1 MIGTSVMREL
11 KSRDNLFHKLL
22 DVRIF
27 SSLCVIVSWKGRKHC
42 YLYIFQCY
50 CTKMKFFVKDFS
62 KSTENC
68 RFFKFTVSA
77 ILYLLLNEVWLF
89 TFYSFLLPRYSL
101 QTIFF
106 LLFIV
111 KTLAT
116 CCKIHPLL
124 VIKKRIEKMI
134 TIDKFSETK
143 YRISFKRQ

>member
-50 CTKMKFFVKDFS
+50 CTKMKFFVNDFS

-101 QTIFF
+101 QTTFF

-111 KTLAT
+111 KIT
-116 CCKIHPLL
+116 CYLL
-124 VIKKRIEKMI
+124 RNTSVTCYKEENREN
-134 TIDKFSETK
+134 DD
-143 YRISFKRQ
+143 YRQI